1 MAVETP
7 TAINADPFADPFS
20 DIRPY
25 RDDEVPGVLARLRN
39 DPEFASVLVQMFLP
53 RLGRYCMPLGRAL
66 VRLALWRVLR
76 GIRTVGDFQRLVER
90 HLRPHM
96 EKVATALTVSGLD
109 RLDRTRGQ
117 VYISNHRDIAMDPA
131 LVNLMLYG
139 NGMDTVRIAIG
150 DNLLSK
156 PFASDLMRINKS
168 FIVKRAPQ
176 GRREKLAALQQLSA
190 YIRHSVLTER
200 CSVWIAQRE
209 GRAKDGIDATETAI
223 LKMLAL
229 SRAPGQDVTQALDE
243 LRLIPVAISYEFDPC
258 DRDKARELHAMRSE
272 GEYCKGAHEDLQSIY
287 RGIMGAKGAVHVAFG
302 APLPPGLATAE
313 AAAAAIDRE
322 ILREY
327 RLHATNFAAYA
338 LLYGADQRADALR
351 ATLEQQPGWAAS
363 EQQFRARLAAV
374 PEAERD
380 IFLAMYANPLR
391 RRLELDT

>member
-1 MAVETP
+1 MVADRPAAV
-7 TAINADPFADPFS
+7 NADPFA

-25 RDDEVPGVLARLRN
+25 RDDEVPGVLARLRR
-39 DPEFASVLVQMFLP
+39 DPEFASVLVQMRLP
-53 RLGRYCMPLGRAL
+53 WLGRHCPPLARAL
-66 VRLALWRVLR
+66 VRLAIGWVLR
-76 GIRTVGDFQRLVER
+76 GVHTVEDFQRLVER
-90 HLRPHM
+90 NLRPHM
-96 EKVATALTVSGLD
+96 QKVATALTVSGLE
-109 RLDRTRGQ
+109 RLDRTRAH

-131 LVNLMLYG
+131 LVNLLLFS

-150 DNLLSK
+150 DNLLTK

-176 GRREKLAALQQLSA
+176 GRRETLAAFQQLSA
-190 YIRHSVLTER
+190 YIRHSVLTEG

-209 GRAKDGIDATETAI
+209 GRAKDGIDTTETAI

-243 LRLIPVAISYEFDPC
+243 LRLVPVAISYEFDPC
-258 DRDKARELHAMRSE
+258 DRDKASELHAIRSQ
-272 GEYCKGAHEDLQSIY
+272 GEYRKGAHEDLQSIY
-287 RGIMGAKGAVHVAFG
+287 RGIMGEKGAVHVAFG
-302 APLPPGLATAE
+302 APLPPGLPSAE

-327 RLHATNFAAYA
+327 RLHATNFAAYS
-338 LLYGADQRADALR
+338 LLYGADPGAERLR
-351 ATLEQQPGWAAS
+351 AALEGPGWPAS
-363 EQQFRARLAAV
+363 ERQFHARLADV
-374 PEAERD
+374 PETERD

>member
-1 MAVETP
+1 MAADRPV
-7 TAINADPFADPFS
+7 AVNADPFA

-25 RDDEVPGVLARLRN
+25 RDDEVPAVLARLRR
-39 DPEFASVLVQMFLP
+39 DPEFASVLVQMRLP
-53 RLGRYCMPLGRAL
+53 RLGRCCPPLARAL
-66 VRLALWRVLR
+66 VRLAIGRVLR
-76 GIRTVGDFQRLVER
+76 GVHTVEDFQRLIER

-96 EKVATALTVSGLD
+96 QKVATTLTVSGLE
-109 RLDRTRGQ
+109 RLDRTRAH

-139 NGMDTVRIAIG
+139 NGLDTVRIAIG
-150 DNLLSK
+150 DNLLTK

-168 FIVKRAPQ
+168 FIVKRALQ
-176 GRREKLAALQQLSA
+176 GRRETLAAFQQLSA
-190 YIRHSVLTER
+190 YIRHSVLTEG

-229 SRAPGQDVTQALDE
+229 SRAPAQDVTQALDE
-243 LRLIPVAISYEFDPC
+243 LRLVPVAISYEFDPC
-258 DRDKARELHAMRSE
+258 DRDKARELYAIRSQ
-272 GEYCKGAHEDLQSIY
+272 GEYRKGAHEDLQSIY
-287 RGIMGAKGAVHVAFG
+287 RGIMGEKGAVHVAFG
-302 APLPPGLATAE
+302 APLPPGLPSAE
-313 AAAAAIDRE
+313 AAAAVIDRE

-327 RLHATNFAAYA
+327 RLHATNFAAYF
-338 LLYGADQRADALR
+338 LLYGADPRADALR
-351 ATLEQQPGWAAS
+351 ATLEQADWAAS
-363 EQQFRARLAAV
+363 TQQFHARLADV

>member
-1 MAVETP
+1 MVADRPAAV
-7 TAINADPFADPFS
+7 NADPFA

-25 RDDEVPGVLARLRN
+25 RDDEVPGVLARLRR
-39 DPEFASVLVQMFLP
+39 DPEFASVLVQMRLP
-53 RLGRYCMPLGRAL
+53 WLGRHCPPLARAL
-66 VRLALWRVLR
+66 VRLAIGWVLR
-76 GIRTVGDFQRLVER
+76 GVHTVEDFQRLVER
-90 HLRPHM
+90 NLRPHM
-96 EKVATALTVSGLD
+96 QKVATALTVSGLE
-109 RLDRTRGQ
+109 RLDRTRAH

-131 LVNLMLYG
+131 LVNLMLFS

-150 DNLLSK
+150 DNLLTK

-176 GRREKLAALQQLSA
+176 GRRETLAAFQQLSA
-190 YIRHSVLTER
+190 YIRHSVLTEG

-209 GRAKDGIDATETAI
+209 GRAKDGIDTTETAI

-243 LRLIPVAISYEFDPC
+243 LRLVPVAISYEFDPC
-258 DRDKARELHAMRSE
+258 DRDKASELHAIRSQ
-272 GEYCKGAHEDLQSIY
+272 GEYRKGAHEDLQSIY
-287 RGIMGAKGAVHVAFG
+287 RGIMGEKGAVHVAFG
-302 APLPPGLATAE
+302 APLPPGLPSAE

-327 RLHATNFAAYA
+327 RLHATNFAAYS
-338 LLYGADQRADALR
+338 LLYGADPGAERLCAAL
-351 ATLEQQPGWAAS
+351 EGPGWPAS
-363 EQQFRARLAAV
+363 ERQFHARLADV
-374 PEAERD
+374 PETERD

>member
-1 MAVETP
+1 MVADRPAAV
-7 TAINADPFADPFS
+7 NADPFA

-25 RDDEVPGVLARLRN
+25 RDDEVPGVLARLRR
-39 DPEFASVLVQMFLP
+39 DPEFASVLVQMRLP
-53 RLGRYCMPLGRAL
+53 WLGRHCPPLARAL
-66 VRLALWRVLR
+66 VRLAIGWVLR
-76 GIRTVGDFQRLVER
+76 GVHTVEDFQRLVER
-90 HLRPHM
+90 NLRPHM
-96 EKVATALTVSGLD
+96 QKVATALTVSGLE
-109 RLDRTRGQ
+109 RLDRTRAH

-131 LVNLMLYG
+131 LVNLMLFS

-150 DNLLSK
+150 DNLLTK

-176 GRREKLAALQQLSA
+176 GRRETLAAFQQLSA
-190 YIRHSVLTER
+190 YIRHSVLTEG

-209 GRAKDGIDATETAI
+209 GRAKDGIDTTETAI

-243 LRLIPVAISYEFDPC
+243 LRLVPVAISYEFDPC
-258 DRDKARELHAMRSE
+258 DRDKASELHAIRSQ
-272 GEYCKGAHEDLQSIY
+272 GEYRKGAHEDLQSIY
-287 RGIMGAKGAVHVAFG
+287 RGIMGEKGAVHVAFG
-302 APLPPGLATAE
+302 APLPPGLPSAE

-327 RLHATNFAAYA
+327 RLHATNFAAYS
-338 LLYGADQRADALR
+338 LLYGADPGAERLR
-351 ATLEQQPGWAAS
+351 AALEGPGWPAS
-363 EQQFRARLAAV
+363 ERQFHARLADV
-374 PEAERD
+374 PETERD